1 MVDIPLDMS
10 NDEIKKIEKAG
21 VKIHKIDATH
31 GKIKI
36 KVEKV

>member
-1 MVDIPLDMS
+1 MLDM
-10 NDEIKKIEKAG
+10 KKEELEELKKKG
-21 VKIHKIDATH
+21 VKIHNVDATH